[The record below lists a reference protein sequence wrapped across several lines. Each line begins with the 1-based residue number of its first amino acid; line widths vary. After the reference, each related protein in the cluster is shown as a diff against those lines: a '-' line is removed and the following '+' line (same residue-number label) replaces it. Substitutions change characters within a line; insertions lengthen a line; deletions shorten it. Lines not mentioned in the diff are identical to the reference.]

1 MTKVKTVNVG
11 LIGAGR
17 IGSFHGES
25 VARRLVD
32 AELVAVADPAPG
44 AAAKLAEALG
54 ADASY
59 PDVAEMLSH
68 PGLDA
73 VIIATPARFHTNIL
87 VQAAEAGKAIF
98 CEKPMAL
105 TLEDADRGIAAAKAA
120 GVPLQVGF
128 NRRWDQA
135 FFEGRATIDAGKIG
149 AVQLI
154 RSLTRDP
161 GPFGGDPDRI
171 PAWTIFYETLIHDFD
186 TLLWLNPG
194 AKPVEVFAMAD
205 ALVRPDAR
213 DKGFLDTAVVNIRFD
228 NGSIAVAEANFSAM
242 YGYDIRGE
250 VFGSGGMVTMGDVR
264 RSSMTLFDAT
274 GVSNDT
280 WRRDTDHFVQ
290 AYTAQLASFVEAAR
304 RGVVQNAPTGAD
316 ARNALAIAL
325 AAIESVSRKQP
336 VPVS

>member
-25 VARRLVD
+25 VAKRLVD

-44 AAAKLAEALG
+44 AAAKLADALG

-59 PDVAEMLSH
+59 TDVAEMLSH

-135 FFEGRATIDAGKIG
+135 FFEGRAAIDAGKIG

-171 PAWTIFYETLIHDFD
+171 PLWTIFYETLIHDFD

-304 RGVVQNAPTGAD
+304 RGVVKNAPTGAD